1 MLQPKLL
8 KKVLTFLE
16 ENHVDYMITGSL
28 VSSMQ
33 GEPRATYYVDILVNI
48 THSAIPSLVD
58 AFTPPGYYVSRA
70 AIEDAILR
78 KSMFNLLDTN
88 EGDKVDFWI
97 LTDDPF
103 DQSRFARKYEEKMS
117 GLSMKVSRPE
127 DTILMKLRWA
137 NLSGGSEKQFTDALR
152 VYEVQFGNL
161 DLTYI
166 ESWTEPLQV
175 KELWERLQ
183 QEGKPII

>member
-8 KKVLTFLE
+8 KTVLALLD
-16 ENHVDYMITGSL
+16 ENHIDYMITGSL

-33 GEPRATYYVDILVNI
+33 GEPRATHDVDILVSI
-48 THSAIPSLVD
+48 THSAIASLVE
-58 AFTPPGYYVSRA
+58 AFTPPDYYISET
-70 AIEDAILR
+70 AIEDAIMH
-78 KSMFNLLDTN
+78 KSMFNLLDTT

-103 DQSRFARKYEEKMS
+103 DQSRFARKYEEKML
-117 GLSMKVSRPE
+117 GLSMKISTPE

-161 DLTYI
+161 DLAYI
-166 ESWTEPLQV
+166 ESWVSVLKV
-175 KELWERLQ
+175 KELWEQLKQ
-183 QEGKPII
+183 NAQPII